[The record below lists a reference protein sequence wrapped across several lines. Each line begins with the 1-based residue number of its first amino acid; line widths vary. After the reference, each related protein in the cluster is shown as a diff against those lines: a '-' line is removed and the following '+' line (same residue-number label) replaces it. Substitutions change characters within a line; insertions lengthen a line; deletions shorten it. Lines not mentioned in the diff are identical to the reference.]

1 MESIIYKIIRHLH
14 QEMPEL
20 ATIDEDYGQLENLT
34 DERSDMYPLS
44 FPAVLVENTDIQW
57 SDISGRGQ
65 KGEATI
71 RVRLI
76 IDCYDDTHAGCQTE
90 DAVQQREDMRSRLHW
105 ILQGFRPMDD
115 GSLVRHSSRF
125 FTFKHG
131 IKVYE
136 TTYASVVT
144 EASQRRRSDA
154 RPRVSID
161 VATL

>member
-76 IDCYDDTHAGCQTE
+76 IDCYDDTHAP
-90 DAVQQREDMRSRLHW
+90 VSRRSPSRSRWL
-105 ILQGFRPMDD
+105 
-115 GSLVRHSSRF
+115 SY
-125 FTFKHG
+125 
-131 IKVYE
+131 YE
-136 TTYASVVT
+136 
-144 EASQRRRSDA
+144 
-154 RPRVSID
+154 
-161 VATL
+161 

>member
-34 DERSDMYPLS
+34 DELSDMYPLS
-44 FPAVLVENTDIQW
+44 FPAVLIENTETQW
-57 SDISGRGQ
+57 SNLSGCGQ
-65 KGEATI
+65 KGEMAI
-71 RVRLI
+71 RVRFI
-76 IDCYDDTHAGCQTE
+76 IDCYDDTHAGCQAE
-90 DAVQQREDMRSRLHW
+90 ESVQQRDEMRSRLHW
-105 ILQGFRPMDD
+105 ILQGFRPMED
-115 GSLVRHSSRF
+115 GSLVRQSSRF

-136 TTYASVVT
+136 TTYTCVVT
-144 EASQRRRSDA
+144 EAPQPSVSA
-154 RPRVSID
+154 VRPSGSID